1 MKNDLKKLKKDE
13 LIELLHKLKNERNTE
28 DEEVQKLKNEIQE
41 LKNEH
46 KNVLKTFGAEDE
58 SEYLIM
64 LVELAGKTV
73 KSILE
78 EDSRLKEELK
88 EKEILNRK
96 LQKLNNEHKKTIE
109 EIKENG
115 GVHKIKNER
124 GAGRKFKLSDKEIE
138 LILKDREFGTSI
150 RNIAKLRGCSVGL
163 VHKIISEHTKKED

>member
-13 LIELLHKLKNERNTE
+13 LIELVHKLKNERNTE

-109 EIKENG
+109 EIK
-115 GVHKIKNER
+115 
-124 GAGRKFKLSDKEIE
+124 
-138 LILKDREFGTSI
+138 
-150 RNIAKLRGCSVGL
+150 
-163 VHKIISEHTKKED
+163 